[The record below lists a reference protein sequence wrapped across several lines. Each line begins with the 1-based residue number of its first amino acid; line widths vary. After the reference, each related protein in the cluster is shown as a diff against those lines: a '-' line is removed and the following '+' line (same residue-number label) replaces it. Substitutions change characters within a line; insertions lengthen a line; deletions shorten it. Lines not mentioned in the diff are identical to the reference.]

1 MNTTGTVQ
9 QAAPSPGESEI
20 DFITISEAC
29 EIIGGKGR
37 PIKPCT
43 FYRGVKAGRYPRPVH
58 PVPGISRIVKGKLVS
73 ALKEII
79 AGPEAA

>member
-1 MNTTGTVQ
+1 MNTPVTAQ
-9 QAAPSPGESEI
+9 QADPGPGESDIE
-20 DFITISEAC
+20 FITIHEAC

-79 AGPEAA
+79 AGPGAV